1 MRYIP
6 TLLLA
11 LLTVAM
17 IASPSSAFEWKNTI
31 ILEEDGM
38 SWSYEESYSGEDV
51 GAFRSYADKNVGNGD
66 GYISAWELMK
76 LDHRIRSRLY
86 GSLGKELDV
95 MFDNSAKNVNVFEVD
110 AEISRSVLGS
120 TDKTDIINNRYF
132 VTYTFEKDIF
142 ELGDSVS
149 FDGEA
154 NTGLTITMPEGM
166 EVIATEGIDSRF
178 VETIDNRT
186 VISGHF
192 GIEGL
197 ATVEFSRKD

>member
-11 LLTVAM
+11 LLIVAM
-17 IASPSSAFEWKNTI
+17 ITSPSSAFEWKNTI
-31 ILEEDGM
+31 VLEEDGM
-38 SWSYEESYSGEDV
+38 SWSYEEKYSGEDV
-51 GAFRSYADKNVGNGD
+51 GAFRSYADNNIGNGD

-76 LDHRIRSRLY
+76 LDHRIRNRLY
-86 GSLGKELDV
+86 GSLEKELDV

-120 TDKTDIINNRYF
+120 TDKTDIINNLYF

-142 ELGDSVS
+142 ELGDRVS

-154 NTGLTITMPEGM
+154 NTDLTITLPEGM
-166 EVIATEGIDSRF
+166 EVIATEGIDSLS
-178 VETIDNRT
+178 VETVEDHT
-186 VISGHF
+186 VISGRF

>member
-17 IASPSSAFEWKNTI
+17 VASPSYAFEWKNTI
-31 ILEEDGM
+31 VLEGDGM
-38 SWSYEESYSGEDV
+38 SWSYEEGYSGEDV
-51 GAFRSYADKNVGNGD
+51 GVYRSYADKNIGNGD
-66 GYISAWELMK
+66 GYISAWELME
-76 LDHRIRSRLY
+76 LDHRVRNRLY
-86 GSLGKELDV
+86 GSLEKELDV
-95 MFDNSAKNVNVFEVD
+95 MFDNSAQKVQVFEVD

-120 TDKTDIINNRYF
+120 TDKTDVINNRYF
-132 VTYTFEKDIF
+132 VTYTFEKDVF
-142 ELGDSVS
+142 EMGDSVS

-154 NTGLTITMPEGM
+154 NTDVTITMPEGM

-178 VETIDNRT
+178 VETVKNRT
-186 VISGHF
+186 MISGRF

-197 ATVEFSRKD
+197 ITVEFSKID